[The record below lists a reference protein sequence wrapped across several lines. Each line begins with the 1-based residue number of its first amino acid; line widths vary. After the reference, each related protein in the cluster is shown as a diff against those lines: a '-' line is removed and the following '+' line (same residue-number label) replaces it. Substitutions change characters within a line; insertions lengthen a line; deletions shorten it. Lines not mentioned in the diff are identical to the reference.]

1 MGKKQPLRYVE
12 EVLVF
17 SKRIPLYN
25 PQMQPREEKDK
36 RKNKLTSSL
45 LKNENIGINEKT
57 DKYQDRLK
65 SGLND
70 FIYPRN
76 YQKFNNRTDGLH
88 PTQKPVAL
96 GQYLI
101 RTYTNKGDL
110 VLDNTCGSGS
120 FLVAAMLDGIDF
132 IGIELDENYCN
143 IARKRLE
150 DTKRDI
156 DSKLS
161 F

>member
-1 MGKKQPLRYVE
+1 M
-12 EVLVF
+12 
-17 SKRIPLYN
+17 
-25 PQMQPREEKDK
+25 
-36 RKNKLTSSL
+36 
-45 LKNENIGINEKT
+45 
-57 DKYQDRLK
+57 
-65 SGLND
+65 ND

-120 FLVAAMLDGIDF
+120 FLVAAMLDGRDF